1 MSWNYLQQV
10 EKVHTSKT
18 LTQAF
23 FTFACSMTNEQLAQ
37 LYRDGSTMARKL
49 SKGKIDNQTQ
59 QWIREQLLQ
68 AEMAADVLTRRSV
81 PACTWWNLGRTVEVK

>member
-37 LYRDGSTMARKL
+37 LYRDSSTMARKL
-49 SKGKIDNQTQ
+49 ASGTVDDQCQ
-59 QWIREQLLQ
+59 QYIREQLLQ
-68 AEMAADVLTRRSV
+68 AEMAADVLTRRNVS
-81 PACTWWNLGRTVEVK
+81 ACTWWNLGRELVK

>member
-1 MSWNYLQQV
+1 MSWSYLQQV

-23 FTFACSMTNEQLAQ
+23 FTFACSMTNEQLAS

-49 SKGKIDNQTQ
+49 SQGTIDDQTQ
-59 QWIREQLLQ
+59 QYIRESLLQ
-68 AEMAADVLTRRSV
+68 AEMAADVLTRRGVS
-81 PACTWWNLGRTVEVK
+81 ACTWWNLGRELVK

>member
-1 MSWNYLQQV
+1 MSWNYIDQV

-81 PACTWWNLGRTVEVK
+81 PACTWWNLGRAVEVK

>member
-1 MSWNYLQQV
+1 MSWSYLQQV

-37 LYRDGSTMARKL
+37 LYRDSSTMARKL
-49 SKGKIDNQTQ
+49 SAGTIDDQCQ
-59 QWIREQLLQ
+59 QYIREQLLQ
-68 AEMAADVLTRRSV
+68 AEMAADVLTRRNV
-81 PACTWWNLGRTVEVK
+81 PACTWWNLGRELVK